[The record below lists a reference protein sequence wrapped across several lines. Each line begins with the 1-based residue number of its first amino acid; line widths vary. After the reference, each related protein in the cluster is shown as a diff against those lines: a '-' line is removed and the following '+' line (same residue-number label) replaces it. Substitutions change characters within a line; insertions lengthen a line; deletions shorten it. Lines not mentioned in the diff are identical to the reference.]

1 MEEQA
6 VPPLTAIDQIA
17 NGNSLQMLKAAI
29 PYTPFESQKFL
40 AVYIKVMELE
50 NIITFYEDSDSPVR
64 ACSLGSESFSFQN
77 MLTDMRNYCS
87 DEQREQLN
95 SCLNLMKTMQMFQT
109 YQNIFSQSSGESAAN
124 PMDMIKTMLSPE
136 QQSVFETYS
145 SMFVSN
151 ESEE

>member
-29 PYTPFESQKFL
+29 PYTPMKSQKFL

-50 NIITFYEDSDSPVR
+50 NIISFYDDSDSSMK
-64 ACSLGSESFSFQN
+64 ACSVECESFSMQD
-77 MLTDMRNYCS
+77 MISDMRKYS
-87 DEQREQLN
+87 IGAQKEQLDSYMN
-95 SCLNLMKTMQMFQT
+95 LLNTMQTMQT
-109 YQNIFSQSSGESAAN
+109 YQNIFSQISGDSGGS
-124 PMDMIKTMLSPE
+124 PMDLVKGMLTPE

-145 SMFVSN
+145 SMFDQ
-151 ESEE
+151 EGA